1 MENSQHL
8 LAAGMI
14 YLLGLVC
21 FFGYVCQKTSWRRE
35 RTLRK
40 IKQKVFYMIWG
51 WSLICMGLVFWIEQ
65 LPLAFML
72 IGALFFFFAAWFIKE
87 GMFQIVH
94 AIRRRRDFHR
104 GRRC

>member
-1 MENSQHL
+1 
-8 LAAGMI
+8 
-14 YLLGLVC
+14 
-21 FFGYVCQKTSWRRE
+21 
-35 RTLRK
+35 
-40 IKQKVFYMIWG
+40 
-51 WSLICMGLVFWIEQ
+51 MGLVFWIEQ